1 MKTLAEITLCKARS
15 GRYQDTPENR
25 RLHRVGQQYG
35 GKKEDKEEELKGFAY
50 TIKQVPDERHFEEMS
65 DAELKRF
72 RVFAYKCSID
82 FENLNKLTRQRCK
95 QWADIAGTEIGS
107 RNREARKEQ
116 EKHLKDQQAVHDIT
130 KEWNKHALH
139 QKSGLHL
146 AQADVKMLLDAG
158 YTRDQILAASTKTEM
173 LKLLEQAKGGMTM
186 KNKYLNLSAGFG
198 EYLKQLNDKFEKLAD
213 SSNEDVADEAEDV
226 LDALDVWMDDYGDI
240 SNIKDISDD
249 ELKEAHGDMIE
260 AFETFMQDVV
270 SQSDRIKFDPKAFFK
285 KYGLDY
291 DKNYDNVEKSRSG
304 VYINNAENRAK
315 HRVGQHYGSEKEVA
329 AGADDATYPG
339 VADASP
345 KNKREER
352 LQRLENYKKA
362 KATLEEWLQ
371 SDKMSEE
378 AKAQVRV
385 KLEKINQRIPALEK
399 RLGIKPSEP
408 MPATPEPA
416 PQPAPEQPAEPE
428 APKDSLEAKLN
439 DLFMR
444 GEEEAFIKLYHQN
457 YPDKVAMQE
466 LYRREAEHAES
477 ILPASIANMQRDM
490 SEAEIDAVI
499 REYLRLDPEN
509 ANKTDDELKGA
520 VWDFHRKR
528 DGHYGLN
535 ARGIQAKLIMDNR
548 RRAYKLR
555 HEAGKRLFTEYL
567 TSPEGRAQAA
577 KVKEEKEKILLER
590 KNAVATAEASFESII
605 GDMTASKFKV
615 TTFND
620 RRISFNL
627 VGEGNNEREI
637 SITNYEKLDWEG
649 NNRTTERELKF
660 SLGGGGDFNPTA
672 PEDVEAVRVFSK
684 MFGEPENV
692 EKVRKVFADIVAADD
707 VVHSRW
713 EEVRAANPELIYHDD
728 IVLNP
733 EDNRLQ

>member
-50 TIKQVPDERHFEEMS
+50 TIKQAPDERHVEEMS

-116 EKHLKDQQAVHDIT
+116 EKQLKDQQAVHDIT

-186 KNKYLNLSAGFG
+186 RNKYLNIAAGFG

-213 SSNEDVADEAEDV
+213 SSNEDVADEAQDV
-226 LDALDVWMDDYGDI
+226 LDALDVWMDDYGDP
-240 SNIKDISDD
+240 SSIKDVNDD
-249 ELKEAHGDMIE
+249 ELKEAYGDMIE

-315 HRVGQHYGSEKEVA
+315 HRVGQHYGSEKEAV
-329 AGADDATYPG
+329 AGADDAAYPG
-339 VADASP
+339 VPDASP

-371 SDKMSEE
+371 SDKISEE
-378 AKAQVRV
+378 VKAQMRV
-385 KLEKINQRIPALEK
+385 KLEKINQRIPSLEK
-399 RLGIKPSEP
+399 RLGIKSSEP

-416 PQPAPEQPAEPE
+416 PQPAPEQQAEPE
-428 APKDSLEAKLN
+428 ASKDSLEAKLN

-466 LYRREAEHAES
+466 IARREAEHAES
-477 ILPASIANMQRDM
+477 ILPASIANMKRDM
-490 SEAEIDAVI
+490 SDAEIDAVI
-499 REYLRLDPEN
+499 REYLRLDPAR
-509 ANKTDDELKGA
+509 ANKTDDELKWA
-520 VWDFHRKR
+520 VWDFHKKR
-528 DGHYGLN
+528 DGHYGLS
-535 ARGIQAKLIMDNR
+535 AQGIKAKLIEDNK
-548 RRAYKLR
+548 RRAYGLR
-555 HEAGKRLFTEYL
+555 HEAGKRLFKEYL
-567 TSPEGRAQAA
+567 TSPEGQAQVA
-577 KVKEEKEKILLER
+577 KVKEERDKILLENE
-590 KNAVATAEASFESII
+590 NAVATAKASFEGII
-605 GDMTASKFKV
+605 KGLTASKFNV
-615 TTFND
+615 IRFD
-620 RRISFNL
+620 GRQIYFNL

-637 SITNYEKLDWEG
+637 SITNYEKWRLGG
-649 NNRTTERELKF
+649 NNQTTERELKF
-660 SLGGGGDFNPTA
+660 SLGGGGDFNPTV

-684 MFGEPENV
+684 MFAEPENV
-692 EKVRKVFADIVAADD
+692 EKVRKVFADVVAADD
-707 VVHSRW
+707 VMHSRW
-713 EEVRAANPELIYHDD
+713 EEVSAANPELIYRGD
-728 IVLNP
+728 IVLDPKNH
-733 EDNRLQ
+733 RLQ